1 MNWELSDCRNLSEL
15 ADQVTAL
22 EKTSV
27 IHFSFLMTVILTLV
41 FMFIYHQRS
50 VDKSLL
56 QFMIVSSFI
65 FYVLNVIR
73 LAFFPIPINE
83 TYIELL
89 KQQVKCGILVERR
102 HNLQLFD
109 FMKWGN
115 LFHITTVGNFL
126 MLMPLSFYCPILFK
140 KRDWGFLRMILIGFF
155 ISLSI
160 ELIQLS
166 YDFVTGYAYRG
177 FNVDDLMMNTL
188 GVIFGFLVFT
198 IVRGFFF
205 DYHKIY
211 TILLSKGSLI
221 NQESF
226 FIGEI

>member
-41 FMFIYHQRS
+41 FMFIYHRRS

-73 LAFFPIPINE
+73 LAFFPIPIND

-89 KQQVKCGILVERR
+89 KSPPLAILCILAFK
-102 HNLQLFD
+102 HGLSPF
-109 FMKWGN
+109 
-115 LFHITTVGNFL
+115 FL
-126 MLMPLSFYCPILFK
+126 ILSP
-140 KRDWGFLRMILIGFF
+140 
-155 ISLSI
+155 S
-160 ELIQLS
+160 S
-166 YDFVTGYAYRG
+166 Y
-177 FNVDDLMMNTL
+177 L
-188 GVIFGFLVFT
+188 
-198 IVRGFFF
+198 
-205 DYHKIY
+205 
-211 TILLSKGSLI
+211 
-221 NQESF
+221 
-226 FIGEI
+226 

>member
-83 TYIELL
+83 TYIEYGSYYRYETE
-89 KQQVKCGILVERR
+89 KIVDNWYFYQVHSR
-102 HNLQLFD
+102 
-109 FMKWGN
+109 
-115 LFHITTVGNFL
+115 
-126 MLMPLSFYCPILFK
+126 
-140 KRDWGFLRMILIGFF
+140 
-155 ISLSI
+155 
-160 ELIQLS
+160 
-166 YDFVTGYAYRG
+166 
-177 FNVDDLMMNTL
+177 
-188 GVIFGFLVFT
+188 
-198 IVRGFFF
+198 
-205 DYHKIY
+205 
-211 TILLSKGSLI
+211 
-221 NQESF
+221 
-226 FIGEI
+226 